1 MDFQNSFTDDSS
13 VNEQE
18 SEISIQIQD
27 WKSPKKENK

>member
-27 WKSPKKENK
+27 